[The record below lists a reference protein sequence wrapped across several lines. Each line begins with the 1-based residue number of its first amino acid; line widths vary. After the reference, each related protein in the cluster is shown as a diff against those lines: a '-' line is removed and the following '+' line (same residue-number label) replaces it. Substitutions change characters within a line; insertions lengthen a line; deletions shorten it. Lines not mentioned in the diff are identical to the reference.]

1 MAGTLNKKLLL
12 IELGEGF
19 NNPNLFRWPFEKIT
33 MINNKAKLYRVHKN
47 FSQIPEDI
55 RQKAESVSDN
65 ALLFLKQL
73 KEQ

>member
-1 MAGTLNKKLLL
+1 
-12 IELGEGF
+12 
-19 NNPNLFRWPFEKIT
+19 